1 MLSNSL
7 THIVSI
13 LSLICYFAYIMVMHG
28 TVGFLISSAILL
40 LLASFLDHIEHITIG
55 LLIIGLS
62 ISIYVRQHP
71 KLLKKEGFEDG
82 KKESDKEVPLDND
95 PALVASTTAA
105 KPSTK
110 TVTKETTAIAD
121 TYDQAGTSKA
131 AEPTATKAAPGKP
144 TPEPAIDAAAVTKG
158 VQDAMDKLKKTTA
171 NTMAATQDSTAS
183 KAGSSEN
190 FQEPSAG
197 LFKLGELPSE
207 MKQGPFVDVATT
219 MTKAM
224 GSLQPDQIKAMTEE
238 SQSLLDT
245 QKNLM
250 NMLQS
255 MRPVLQDGRQL
266 LDTFGSIFS
275 GLGSMGGTNINGKA

>member
-1 MLSNSL
+1 
-7 THIVSI
+7 
-13 LSLICYFAYIMVMHG
+13 MVMHG

-40 LLASFLDHIEHITIG
+40 ILASFLDHIEHITIG
-55 LLIIGLS
+55 LLIIGLTL
-62 ISIYVRQHP
+62 SIYVKQYRP
-71 KLLKKEGFEDG
+71 KKEGFAN
-82 KKESDKEVPLDND
+82 ESGANVPLDND
-95 PALVASTTAA
+95 PALVKATTS
-105 KPSTK
+105 PEPTLGTEVS
-110 TVTKETTAIAD
+110 ETNKAAD
-121 TYDQAGTSKA
+121 TYNQAGTSKA
-131 AEPTATKAAPGKP
+131 AEATASVAAPANSKTKP
-144 TPEPAIDAAAVTKG
+144 ALDTNTVTQGVQEAMAKLQSSVSNNMAAA
-158 VQDAMDKLKKTTA
+158 QP
-171 NTMAATQDSTAS
+171 STAS
-183 KAGSSEN
+183 TAASSEN

-275 GLGSMGGTNINGKA
+275 GLGSMGGTNINGKV

>member
-13 LSLICYFAYIMVMHG
+13 IALICYFAYIMVMHG
-28 TVGFLISSAILL
+28 TIGFLISSAILL

-55 LLIIGLS
+55 LLIIGLT
-62 ISIYVRQHP
+62 ISIYLRQNP

-82 KKESDKEVPLDND
+82 KEADKEVPLDND
-95 PALVASTTAA
+95 PALVASTTAPG
-105 KPSTK
+105 PSTK
-110 TVTKETTAIAD
+110 TTTKETNAIAD

-131 AEPTATKAAPGKP
+131 ATATAAVATPGKP

-158 VQDAMDKLKKTTA
+158 VQEAMTALQKTTA

-207 MKQGPFVDVATT
+207 IKQGPFVDVATT

-224 GSLQPDQIKAMTEE
+224 GSLQPGQIKAMTEE

-275 GLGSMGGTNINGKA
+275 GLGSMGGTNINGKP

>member
-1 MLSNSL
+1 MLSNGL
-7 THIVSI
+7 TYTVSI
-13 LSLICYFAYIMVMHG
+13 IALLCYFAYIMVMYG

-40 LLASFLDHIEHITIG
+40 ILASFLDHIEHITIG
-55 LLIIGLS
+55 VLIIGLTL
-62 ISIYVRQHP
+62 SIYVKQHQP
-71 KLLKKEGFEDG
+71 KKEGFEDAQ
-82 KKESDKEVPLDND
+82 VPLDDD
-95 PALVASTTAA
+95 PALVKATTSPEPTLSTEIA
-105 KPSTK
+105 
-110 TVTKETTAIAD
+110 ETNRVAD
-121 TYDQAGTSKA
+121 TYNQAGTSKA
-131 AEPTATKAAPGKP
+131 KDGQASVSAPAKAEPAL
-144 TPEPAIDAAAVTKG
+144 DAKAVTQG
-158 VQDAMDKLKKTTA
+158 IQEAMTKLQNTTA
-171 NTMAATQDSTAS
+171 DTMAATQKSNAS

-219 MTKAM
+219 MNKAM

-275 GLGSMGGTNINGKA
+275 GLGSLGGTDIKA

>member
-1 MLSNSL
+1 
-7 THIVSI
+7 
-13 LSLICYFAYIMVMHG
+13 
-28 TVGFLISSAILL
+28 
-40 LLASFLDHIEHITIG
+40 
-55 LLIIGLS
+55 
-62 ISIYVRQHP
+62 
-71 KLLKKEGFEDG
+71 
-82 KKESDKEVPLDND
+82 
-95 PALVASTTAA
+95 
-105 KPSTK
+105 
-110 TVTKETTAIAD
+110 
-121 TYDQAGTSKA
+121 
-131 AEPTATKAAPGKP
+131 
-144 TPEPAIDAAAVTKG
+144 
-158 VQDAMDKLKKTTA
+158 
-171 NTMAATQDSTAS
+171 MAATQKSNAS

-219 MTKAM
+219 MNKAM

-275 GLGSMGGTNINGKA
+275 GLGSLGGTDIKA

>member
-1 MLSNSL
+1 
-7 THIVSI
+7 
-13 LSLICYFAYIMVMHG
+13 MHG
-28 TVGFLISSAILL
+28 TIGFLISSAILL

-55 LLIIGLS
+55 LLIIGLT
-62 ISIYVRQHP
+62 ISIYLRQNP

-82 KKESDKEVPLDND
+82 KEADKEVPLDND
-95 PALVASTTAA
+95 PALVASTTAPG
-105 KPSTK
+105 PSTK
-110 TVTKETTAIAD
+110 TTTKETKAIAD

-131 AEPTATKAAPGKP
+131 ATATAAVATPGKP

-158 VQDAMDKLKKTTA
+158 VQEAMTALQKTTA

-207 MKQGPFVDVATT
+207 IKQGPFVDVATT

-224 GSLQPDQIKAMTEE
+224 GSLQPGQIKAMTEE

-275 GLGSMGGTNINGKA
+275 GLGSMGGTNINAKA

>member
-13 LSLICYFAYIMVMHG
+13 LSLICYFAYITVMHG
-28 TVGFLISSAILL
+28 TIGFLISSAILL

-82 KKESDKEVPLDND
+82 KDKEVPLDND
-95 PALVASTTAA
+95 PALVASTTAPG
-105 KPSTK
+105 PSTK
-110 TVTKETTAIAD
+110 TTTKETKAVAD

-131 AEPTATKAAPGKP
+131 AEPTATKGAPAKP